1 MTAPERGTRVGV
13 VLSYLVALTV
23 FALSAV
29 NVVGLVYAV
38 PHASADPCSDVDV
51 SFARGRKEPVGL
63 GRVGGEFVDSLTP
76 RIQATG
82 ASLNVYP
89 VNYDAGIFSAGGGA
103 NDLSNHLQSV
113 AASCPRTKFVIGGY
127 SMGAEVIDTIIGVP
141 NVGIGFNRPLPAP
154 VGDRV
159 VAIATFGNATHR
171 TGGPLSGIAGVF
183 GSRAIDLCNQGDPIC
198 MAGPNNSWDAH
209 TSYERTGLPA
219 EAAAFVASKLNRHG
233 EAESAE

>member
-1 MTAPERGTRVGV
+1 M
-13 VLSYLVALTV
+13 
-23 FALSAV
+23 
-29 NVVGLVYAV
+29 
-38 PHASADPCSDVDV
+38 
-51 SFARGRKEPVGL
+51 
-63 GRVGGEFVDSLTP
+63 
-76 RIQATG
+76 
-82 ASLNVYP
+82 NVYP

-113 AASCPRTKFVIGGY
+113 AASCPRTKLVIGGY

-141 NVGIGFNRPLPAP
+141 NVGIGFNRPLPP
-154 VGDRV
+154 TVGDRI

-171 TGGPLSGIAGVF
+171 TGGPLSSIAGVF

-233 EAESAE
+233 ESEAE

>member
-1 MTAPERGTRVGV
+1 M
-13 VLSYLVALTV
+13 
-23 FALSAV
+23 
-29 NVVGLVYAV
+29 
-38 PHASADPCSDVDV
+38 
-51 SFARGRKEPVGL
+51 

-76 RIQATG
+76 RIEATG
-82 ASLNVYP
+82 ASMNVYP

-103 NDLSNHLQSV
+103 NDLSNHLQAV
-113 AASCPRTKFVIGGY
+113 AASCPRTKLVIGGY

-141 NVGIGFNRPLPAP
+141 NVGIGFNRPLPPA
-154 VGDRV
+154 VGDRIA
-159 VAIATFGNATHR
+159 AIATFGNATHR

-233 EAESAE
+233 EAEPSQ